1 MSITDHEQPEPLSRR
16 MKLLTA
22 LLCLLV
28 LGAGAALAAYFLA
41 TRPTPPQRPP
51 VPLSPLVEAMPV
63 RSGPEHIVIHAMGT
77 VVPARETSIRA
88 EVPGTVRQMSADFEP
103 GGVVAAGK
111 SLLRLET
118 EDFQLAALTRKA
130 ALEQAKADLA
140 LERGYQEVARHEWEI
155 LSREGQATG
164 SPDLALRKPQL
175 AQARAR
181 LLQAE
186 AGLAQAELDLRRTT
200 VTAPFT
206 ALVLEKNVN
215 LGAHVSTQET
225 LGKLVDVSQYWVEAS
240 VPVDQLLWIA
250 LPGKDRPGSAAD
262 ILAPDGSSRARGRV
276 LRLLGDLENQGR
288 MARILVSVPSPLD
301 VRPTPVLLGE
311 YVRLAIWGARLD
323 SVIRLPRAALH
334 DGDTVWTVRDGLLDI
349 RQVTVAWRD
358 HESVLVSGGLSSG
371 DMVVT
376 SDIPAPIA
384 GMSVTLSGQSPSE
397 P

>member
-1 MSITDHEQPEPLSRR
+1 MSIADHEQPEPLSRR

-63 RSGPEHIVIHAMGT
+63 RSGPAHIVIHAMGT

-206 ALVLEKNVN
+206 A
-215 LGAHVSTQET
+215 
-225 LGKLVDVSQYWVEAS
+225 
-240 VPVDQLLWIA
+240 
-250 LPGKDRPGSAAD
+250 
-262 ILAPDGSSRARGRV
+262 
-276 LRLLGDLENQGR
+276 
-288 MARILVSVPSPLD
+288 
-301 VRPTPVLLGE
+301 
-311 YVRLAIWGARLD
+311 
-323 SVIRLPRAALH
+323 
-334 DGDTVWTVRDGLLDI
+334 
-349 RQVTVAWRD
+349 
-358 HESVLVSGGLSSG
+358 
-371 DMVVT
+371 
-376 SDIPAPIA
+376 
-384 GMSVTLSGQSPSE
+384 
-397 P
+397 